1 MEAFMSDLL
10 LKRYNLLPKEFQSEV
25 QNYIE
30 YLLLKSKKNNK
41 GCSEKNGRKEKI
53 IAYENLLNYTG
64 CIPSDIDYKKEY
76 KEAALKKYESIT

>member
-1 MEAFMSDLL
+1 MSDLL

-41 GCSEKNGRKEKI
+41 SCSEKNYKEKI
-53 IAYENLLNYTG
+53 VAYENLLNYTG

>member
-1 MEAFMSDLL
+1 MSDLL

-41 GCSEKNGRKEKI
+41 GCSKKMAAKKKLLHMKI
-53 IAYENLLNYTG
+53 Y
-64 CIPSDIDYKKEY
+64 
-76 KEAALKKYESIT
+76 

>member
-41 GCSEKNGRKEKI
+41 DCSEKNYKEKI

>member
-1 MEAFMSDLL
+1 MSDLL

-41 GCSEKNGRKEKI
+41 SCSEKNGRKEKI
-53 IAYENLLNYTG
+53 VAYEN
-64 CIPSDIDYKKEY
+64 
-76 KEAALKKYESIT
+76 

>member
-30 YLLLKSKKNNK
+30 YLLLKSKKNDT
-41 GCSEKNGRKEKI
+41 GYSEKNYKEKI

-76 KEAALKKYESIT
+76 MEAALKKYESIT

>member
-1 MEAFMSDLL
+1 MSDLL

-30 YLLLKSKKNNK
+30 YLLLKSKKNDT
-41 GCSEKNGRKEKI
+41 GYSEKNYKEKI

>member
-1 MEAFMSDLL
+1 MSDLL

-41 GCSEKNGRKEKI
+41 DCSEKNYKEKI

>member
-1 MEAFMSDLL
+1 MSDLL

-41 GCSEKNGRKEKI
+41 GCSKKKWPQRKNC
-53 IAYENLLNYTG
+53 
-64 CIPSDIDYKKEY
+64 CI
-76 KEAALKKYESIT
+76 